1 MVAWTEHKNDALWSQ
16 VTRDYKSNHNRSLGL
31 RHLVVANSSNEVEG
45 IITRKDLMGFSLE
58 DKLIPLAGAAASAA
72 SGEMQA
78 AAGGASLAWNLNDL

>member
-1 MVAWTEHKNDALWSQ
+1 M
-16 VTRDYKSNHNRSLGL
+16 
-31 RHLVVANSSNEVEG
+31 VANSSNEVEG

-78 AAGGASLAWNLNDL
+78 AAGGASLA